1 MKVVLDTNVFVSG
14 VFFGGLPGQILA
26 AWRDNAVTFVV
37 SPEIL
42 DEYEATGQRLATDFP
57 GVDLDPLIALVAKEG
72 TVVQASPLPEAICDD
87 PDDDMFL
94 ACAIASGAE
103 IIISGDRALL
113 RASGYGGVEVLSP
126 RTFVD
131 RYLR

>member
-1 MKVVLDTNVFVSG
+1 MFVSG
-14 VFFGGLPGQILA
+14 VFFGGIPGRILS
-26 AWRDNAVTFVV
+26 AWRDGTITLVV

-42 DEYEATGQRLATDFP
+42 DEYEATGQRLAADFP

-72 TVVQASPLPEAICDD
+72 TVVQARPLPEAICDD

-103 IIISGDRALL
+103 IIVSGDRALL

-131 RYLR
+131 RYLKKL

>member
-1 MKVVLDTNVFVSG
+1 MFVSG